1 MKDDKESKK
10 KPLSIK
16 EIGLPKIITLV
27 AVGIFLLVLSVPGL
41 FNMDSGSNSTQTGVQ
56 STVRMGE
63 NNLSSNDAYVQSQ
76 EQKLEQLLKKVDGVG
91 EVEVMLTLKSSKE
104 QVALKDTNNSQIS
117 NSETDSSGGS
127 RISSDTNKTE
137 ETVMSQASSGESS
150 PYVVKEIEPQVEGV
164 LVIARGGDDAKVIS
178 EINSAVQVLFGVP
191 AHKIKVMKMI

>member
-56 STVRMGE
+56 SSVRVGE

-137 ETVMSQASSGESS
+137 ETVMSQAGSGESS

>member
-41 FNMDSGSNSTQTGVQ
+41 FDMDSGSKSTQTGVQ
-56 STVRMGE
+56 STVRVGDT
-63 NNLSSNDAYVQSQ
+63 NLGSNDAYVQSQ

-137 ETVMSQASSGESS
+137 ETVMSQAGSGESS

>member
-104 QVALKDTNNSQIS
+104 QVALKDTNNAQIS

>member
-41 FNMDSGSNSTQTGVQ
+41 FDMDSGSKSTQTGVQ
-56 STVRMGE
+56 STVRVGDT
-63 NNLSSNDAYVQSQ
+63 NLSSNDAYVQSQ

-137 ETVMSQASSGESS
+137 ETVMSQAGSGESS